1 MFKPF
6 YIHEHRGPGKISGRS
21 PRGFTLKV
29 AQDPNNESHVN
40 VQGTWCSHKDQ
51 FCKREGRKFAD
62 AAEIVSI
69 NKRNLP
75 ALAADM
81 TNTIFGSVEYSKH
94 NFYYLLQYVV

>member
-6 YIHEHRGPGKISGRS
+6 YIHEHRGPGKVSGRS

-29 AQDPNNESHVN
+29 SPDPNNESHVN

-51 FCKREGRKFAD
+51 FCKREGHKFAD
-62 AAEIVSI
+62 AAELVSL

-75 ALAADM
+75 SLVADM
-81 TNTIFGSVEYSKH
+81 TNTVYNETIYTEH
-94 NFYYLLQYVV
+94 NYYYLLKYVI